1 MIENHVNL
9 NENGSLWQRRFIFLN
24 RSIHTADS
32 DMSKCVAAVQ
42 NNTVRFDA
50 LREWER
56 ERERLEPQCKSI
68 FSDPYHPH
76 LTMRSGH
83 LQHLTSNWAYRMWW
97 YCYASLPCVSSFD
110 LVSCCLLPS
119 FGFIF
124 VWFPL
129 FHVSSLFNAHTNISP
144 AVYLDCINNKN
155 DLGCLPPH
163 ARLNWRWILYSVR
176 RSSFAIDTL
185 QQQQNYSIIFVV
197 SSPFIQ
203 IQCAPT
209 DSRLFI
215 PFRIP
220 YAHSLCFSIFLLFF
234 FDIIRLFTHYAEEN
248 RAFSFVSS
256 ISLKFVVFRF
266 GWFDCK
272 IIRVSLKVSCN
283 FIIQVVHARRR
294 TTKSRDVVGKKLM
307 ILCQFWSICVCIC
320 VRAFCFVFTF
330 EKCLLGCCEK
340 RNTVQAYLLWN
351 QHISKVETVLNDI
364 KTTLTGSIYAFYTGE
379 RSNLCL
385 EQQKQFP
392 AKVNSA
398 STVKWKKTNSRPWM
412 AISFVWSRLD
422 GLDQYTIMSVVHR
435 INWILIS

>member
-1 MIENHVNL
+1 MKMVHFGNV
-9 NENGSLWQRRFIFLN
+9 GSYFWIVRYTQLIL
-24 RSIHTADS
+24 I
-32 DMSKCVAAVQ
+32 CQ
-42 NNTVRFDA
+42 NVWLQFKITPFD
-50 LREWER
+50 LMLSESER

-234 FDIIRLFTHYAEEN
+234 LTSYVCLHITPKKIVLFLSF
-248 RAFSFVSS
+248 RAF
-256 ISLKFVVFRF
+256 
-266 GWFDCK
+266 
-272 IIRVSLKVSCN
+272 
-283 FIIQVVHARRR
+283 H
-294 TTKSRDVVGKKLM
+294 
-307 ILCQFWSICVCIC
+307 
-320 VRAFCFVFTF
+320 
-330 EKCLLGCCEK
+330 
-340 RNTVQAYLLWN
+340 
-351 QHISKVETVLNDI
+351 
-364 KTTLTGSIYAFYTGE
+364 
-379 RSNLCL
+379 
-385 EQQKQFP
+385 
-392 AKVNSA
+392 
-398 STVKWKKTNSRPWM
+398 
-412 AISFVWSRLD
+412 
-422 GLDQYTIMSVVHR
+422 
-435 INWILIS
+435 

>member
-185 QQQQNYSIIFVV
+185 QQQKTI
-197 SSPFIQ
+197 
-203 IQCAPT
+203 
-209 DSRLFI
+209 RL
-215 PFRIP
+215 
-220 YAHSLCFSIFLLFF
+220 FLLFRLPSFKFSVRRPIADYLFHSGFHMRILSVLAF
-234 FDIIRLFTHYAEEN
+234 FFSFFLTSYVCLHITPKKIVLFLSF
-248 RAFSFVSS
+248 RAF
-256 ISLKFVVFRF
+256 
-266 GWFDCK
+266 
-272 IIRVSLKVSCN
+272 
-283 FIIQVVHARRR
+283 H
-294 TTKSRDVVGKKLM
+294 
-307 ILCQFWSICVCIC
+307 
-320 VRAFCFVFTF
+320 
-330 EKCLLGCCEK
+330 
-340 RNTVQAYLLWN
+340 
-351 QHISKVETVLNDI
+351 
-364 KTTLTGSIYAFYTGE
+364 
-379 RSNLCL
+379 
-385 EQQKQFP
+385 
-392 AKVNSA
+392 
-398 STVKWKKTNSRPWM
+398 
-412 AISFVWSRLD
+412 
-422 GLDQYTIMSVVHR
+422 
-435 INWILIS
+435 